1 MTTGI
6 INGQIII
13 PASKTYFRELVKKI
27 FTARDFANVD
37 QDIATAIK
45 IMVGLQ
51 ALTQDI
57 QSTQA
62 IDRQRILVT
71 LNKICNVAQLQM
83 APTA

>member
-6 INGQIII
+6 IDSTIII

-27 FTARDFANVD
+27 FMARDFANVD

-51 ALTQDI
+51 ALAQDI
-57 QSTQA
+57 QSTQP

-71 LNKICNVAQLQM
+71 LNKICNVAQLQ
-83 APTA
+83 ASPTA